1 MDDTTLKLIIE
12 RAEQQGHPLTNEQKA
27 MLRMPSSTEN
37 IQCYAWME
45 EHFDL
50 IGDKVSNKNGEI
62 HIEPCE
68 MVSVWEEYVD
78 DYKNSINGIVSLEVF
93 YDIWKKCF
101 PYVKIREFK
110 AVTGTYELYCK
121 NVSLISYLFLFHSR
135 KMPDVCYFDSFMKA
149 KKV

>member
-45 EHFDL
+45 EHFNL
-50 IGDKVSNKNGEI
+50 IEDKVSNKNGEI

-93 YDIWKKCF
+93 YDIWKKVL
-101 PYVKIREFK
+101 PLR
-110 AVTGTYELYCK
+110 K
-121 NVSLISYLFLFHSR
+121 NTRV
-135 KMPDVCYFDSFMKA
+135 
-149 KKV
+149 